1 MTTSSTTYHGRFA
14 PTPSGPLHAG
24 SLVAALGSFL
34 DARAHNGR
42 WALRIDDTDQAR
54 SRREAIETILDQLQ
68 AHGLVFDGD
77 VVFQS
82 ERTAQYETALAQ
94 LESAGRVYRCN
105 CTRARLRDWAER
117 HGQAMGA
124 IGPIYPGFCR
134 ERPAEAQERHAWRF
148 RVGEHR
154 RVVTDR
160 RLGELA
166 QCLATEVGDPVLR
179 RADGPI
185 AYHLANVVDDDE
197 MGITQV
203 VRGEDLADL
212 TPLHAE
218 LAEALGL
225 QVPGYLHLPLVNGP
239 DGRKLSK
246 TNHAAPLD
254 NRRAVENLRE
264 AAGVLGL
271 DTAMTDR
278 ETAAGLLE
286 RWTTEWRDRA
296 PAARQ
301 PASPHRP
308 AG

>member
-1 MTTSSTTYHGRFA
+1 MTTRTTTYQGRFA

-54 SRREAIETILDQLQ
+54 SRRDAIEMILEQLQ
-68 AHGLVFDGD
+68 AHGLVFDGE

-82 ERTAQYETALAQ
+82 ERTARYETALER
-94 LESAGRVYRCN
+94 LESAGRIYRCH
-105 CTRARLRDWAER
+105 CTRARLRDWADK
-117 HGQAMGA
+117 HGQVIGA

-134 ERPAEAQERHAWRF
+134 EQPAPAHERHAWRF
-148 RVGEHR
+148 QVGAHR
-154 RVVTDR
+154 CTVADR
-160 RLGELA
+160 RLGELT

-197 MGITQV
+197 MGVTQV
-203 VRGEDLADL
+203 VRGEDLANL
-212 TPLHAE
+212 TPLHVE

-225 QVPGYLHLPLVNGP
+225 HVPGYLHLPLVNGP

-246 TNHAAPLD
+246 ANHATPLD
-254 NRRAVENLRE
+254 NQRAVENLRD
-264 AAGVLGL
+264 AAHVLGL
-271 DTAMTDR
+271 DTAVTDR
-278 ETAAGLLE
+278 STVAGLLE
-286 RWTTEWRDRA
+286 RWSIEWRERY
-296 PAARQ
+296 
-301 PASPHRP
+301 SV
-308 AG
+308 G

>member
-1 MTTSSTTYHGRFA
+1 MTTSTTYHGRFA

-34 DARAHNGR
+34 DARAHSGR
-42 WALRIDDTDQAR
+42 WSLRIDDTDQAR
-54 SRREAIETILDQLQ
+54 SRRDAIEAILEQLQ
-68 AHGLVFDGD
+68 AHGLAVDGE
-77 VVFQS
+77 VIFQS
-82 ERTAQYETALAQ
+82 ERTARYEAALAR

-105 CTRARLRDWAER
+105 CTRARLRDWAEQN
-117 HGQAMGA
+117 GQTIGA
-124 IGPIYPGFCR
+124 IGPLYPGFCR
-134 ERPAEAQERHAWRF
+134 EQPAAAHERHAWRF

-154 RVVTDR
+154 RTVADR
-160 RLGELA
+160 RLGEIT
-166 QCLATEVGDPVLR
+166 QRLATEVGDPVLR

-203 VRGEDLADL
+203 VRGEDLANL
-212 TPLHAE
+212 TPLHVE
-218 LAEALGL
+218 LAEALEL
-225 QVPGYLHLPLVNGP
+225 RVPGYLHLPLVNGP

-254 NRRAVENLRE
+254 NQRAVENLRQ

-278 ETAAGLLE
+278 ETVAGLLE
-286 RWTTEWRDRA
+286 RWISEWRDRA
-296 PAARQ
+296 PADRQ
-301 PASPHRP
+301 PATTQS